1 MRKGS
6 ITVFLSLLLPL
17 LLALVGTLLE
27 AARYESAKPFL
38 TENTSRAMQMMFADY
53 NKELWEDYHLFAFT
67 GEDEE
72 AESEIKRAI
81 LASLSPN
88 RDQEKGILG
97 KLEIMSVLDF
107 WRIKLNNLSIATKE
121 MIVDEEGDILKH
133 EAAEFMKYQVAEGF
147 VEELLKLFKIVKQT
161 KSAARV
167 SEQKLETEQKLY
179 QYSKEML
186 ELMELIDGIDFGKNG
201 VQYWGDKLKVKNH
214 FVKQFLYGGA
224 KYGVP
229 GIEDGIVLESLK
241 NKYYNPQECLEALQG
256 LIEETQ
262 KACLDLERYKKRL
275 LELQLEQETLDNE
288 SKNLELG
295 LQAALTA
302 LQQEAQRKAQ
312 RKAEKGKDTE
322 DNGSSGIESTVREY
336 ERQLSN
342 QNRKKEQIK
351 KEGKELN
358 KKIEKAEKVKTS
370 FSSEWKKKS
379 QKLKEKVS
387 NIKPCIE
394 KALELIPKLKVLQEQ
409 AREFAQKYQNVL
421 DQEKGGLSQEM
432 YQSFEEDC
440 KEVSLSLGIEREGEK
455 KEICDLNAF
464 SQYLQENSQILSFIE
479 TFLSLNIGEVTVEAL
494 QEKARE
500 LQTAKQ
506 EAKSYHI
513 LEFTF
518 SYKMVGKKQKQQN
531 PMDTLKK
538 LKNTTLLSLV
548 VKDEKKI
555 SKNNTIGQE
564 KVFSSVGESNFL
576 DTISDTITEISA
588 EGSGFSSI
596 FGEFSSSIPEKILNL
611 SSLSAVGQAV
621 LQEFLLNG
629 YVQNAFYSYISEE
642 KNEKESVLRY
652 EQEYILS
659 GKEWDKDNL
668 ASSVKK
674 ITAVRTICNYISLLA
689 DSSRQ
694 KEAYTAA
701 IAIVGF
707 TGLEP
712 LVEVL
717 KSVILLV
724 WAYEEGVVDTAAL
737 LQGKK
742 LPVIKQPSEL
752 TLSFEELLLFK
763 KTLVQKKAAEFSNEN
778 KTGIGYLEYLYLFFC
793 IQKQKQILYRMA
805 DIIQFNMKKRYHES
819 FLLKEAVFGC
829 KVKGDYFIPT
839 VFFRLPFVTAVNKQQ
854 MDGWEMEV
862 ISEYAY

>member
-1 MRKGS
+1 
-6 ITVFLSLLLPL
+6 
-17 LLALVGTLLE
+17 
-27 AARYESAKPFL
+27 
-38 TENTSRAMQMMFADY
+38 
-53 NKELWEDYHLFAFT
+53 
-67 GEDEE
+67 
-72 AESEIKRAI
+72 
-81 LASLSPN
+81 
-88 RDQEKGILG
+88 
-97 KLEIMSVLDF
+97 
-107 WRIKLNNLSIATKE
+107 
-121 MIVDEEGDILKH
+121 
-133 EAAEFMKYQVAEGF
+133 
-147 VEELLKLFKIVKQT
+147 
-161 KSAARV
+161 
-167 SEQKLETEQKLY
+167 
-179 QYSKEML
+179 
-186 ELMELIDGIDFGKNG
+186 
-201 VQYWGDKLKVKNH
+201 
-214 FVKQFLYGGA
+214 
-224 KYGVP
+224 
-229 GIEDGIVLESLK
+229 
-241 NKYYNPQECLEALQG
+241 
-256 LIEETQ
+256 
-262 KACLDLERYKKRL
+262 
-275 LELQLEQETLDNE
+275 
-288 SKNLELG
+288 
-295 LQAALTA
+295 
-302 LQQEAQRKAQ
+302 
-312 RKAEKGKDTE
+312 
-322 DNGSSGIESTVREY
+322 
-336 ERQLSN
+336 
-342 QNRKKEQIK
+342 
-351 KEGKELN
+351 
-358 KKIEKAEKVKTS
+358 
-370 FSSEWKKKS
+370 
-379 QKLKEKVS
+379 
-387 NIKPCIE
+387 
-394 KALELIPKLKVLQEQ
+394 
-409 AREFAQKYQNVL
+409 
-421 DQEKGGLSQEM
+421 
-432 YQSFEEDC
+432 
-440 KEVSLSLGIEREGEK
+440 
-455 KEICDLNAF
+455 
-464 SQYLQENSQILSFIE
+464 
-479 TFLSLNIGEVTVEAL
+479 
-494 QEKARE
+494 
-500 LQTAKQ
+500 
-506 EAKSYHI
+506 
-513 LEFTF
+513 
-518 SYKMVGKKQKQQN
+518 MVGKKQKQQN

-555 SKNNTIGQE
+555 SKNNAIGQE

-576 DTISDTITEISA
+576 DAISDTITEISA
-588 EGSGFSSI
+588 ERSGFSSL

-659 GKEWDKDNL
+659 GKESDKDNL

-701 IAIVGF
+701 IAIAGF

-724 WAYEEGVVDTAAL
+724 WAYEEGVVDTAVL
-737 LQGKK
+737 LHGKK

-763 KTLVQKKAAEFSNEN
+763 KTLVQKKAAELSNQE

>member
-97 KLEIMSVLDF
+97 KLEIMPVLDF
-107 WRIKLNNLSIATKE
+107 WHIKLNNLSIETKE
-121 MIVDEEGDILKH
+121 MIVDEDGDILKH
-133 EAAEFMKYQVAEGF
+133 EAAEFMKYQVTEGF

-201 VQYWGDKLKVKNH
+201 VQYWGNKLKVKNH

-229 GIEDGIVLESLK
+229 GIEDGIVFESLK
-241 NKYYNPQECLEALQG
+241 DKYYNPQECLETLQG

-262 KACLDLERYKKRL
+262 KACLDLEQCKKRL

-295 LQAALTA
+295 LQAALFA
-302 LQQEAQRKAQ
+302 LQQETQRKAQ
-312 RKAEKGKDTE
+312 KKAEKGKDTK
-322 DNGSSGIESTVREY
+322 DNSSSGIESTVREY

-351 KEGKELN
+351 KEEKELN

-379 QKLKEKVS
+379 KKLKEKVS

-464 SQYLQENSQILSFIE
+464 SQYLQENGQILSSIE
-479 TFLSLNIGEVTVEAL
+479 IFLSLNIGEVTVEAL

-513 LEFTF
+513 SEFTF

-555 SKNNTIGQE
+555 SKNNAIGQE

-659 GKEWDKDNL
+659 GKESDKDNL

-701 IAIVGF
+701 IAIAGF

-763 KTLVQKKAAEFSNEN
+763 KTLVQKKAAEFSNQE

-805 DIIQFNMKKRYHES
+805 DIIQFNMEKRYHES